1 VKEAARR
8 EKAATSEA
16 MHAADDWV
24 ILVTGSSGLIG
35 FALAARL
42 SQTYRV
48 IGFDR
53 PGAPHPP
60 PGVEDIPV
68 DLTSDDSVI
77 SGLQKMRD
85 IHGPRVASVIHLAAY
100 FDFSGEP
107 NPLYQQVTVQGT
119 RRLLH
124 GLHALQFQVEQFVFS
139 STMLVHA
146 PCEPG
151 QAINEE
157 WPLDPRWPYPESKVE
172 AEQVVHQER
181 GKIPSVIAR
190 ISGVYD
196 DRCHAIPLAQQIS
209 RIHQRSVT
217 GKLFAGHIAHG
228 QSYMHLDDLIDAF
241 IRIVDRRAQLP
252 EEVTVLLGEP
262 EPLTYDELQHQ
273 FGRLLHNEDW
283 ETAQIPKIMAKTG
296 AWMQDAMPLIDDPFI
311 KPWMIDFADDH
322 YALDIRRA
330 NKLLGWEPHCSLR
343 ETLPNMIAAF
353 KRDPLA
359 WYREHNLEP
368 PKELAA

>member
-1 VKEAARR
+1 VANVLESPGMSNTKR
-8 EKAATSEA
+8 AT
-16 MHAADDWV
+16 DNGL
-24 ILVTGSSGLIG
+24 IIVTGSSGLIG
-35 FALAARL
+35 FALANRL
-42 SQTYRV
+42 TQTYRV
-48 IGFDR
+48 VGFDR

-60 PGVEDIPV
+60 PEVENIPV
-68 DLTSDDSVI
+68 DLTLDDSVT
-77 SGLQKMRD
+77 SGLRQVRD
-85 IHGPRVASVIHLAAY
+85 RYGSHVTSVIHLAAY

-107 NPLYQQVTVQGT
+107 NPLYQRVTVQGT
-119 RRLLH
+119 RRLLRS
-124 GLHALQFQVEQFVFS
+124 LHALEFQVEQFVFS

-146 PCEPG
+146 PCNPG

-172 AEQVVHQER
+172 TEQVVHDER
-181 GKIPSVIAR
+181 EKIPAVIAR
-190 ISGVYD
+190 ISGVYN

-217 GKLFAGHIAHG
+217 SKLFAGHIAHG
-228 QSYMHLDDLIDAF
+228 QSFMHLDDLIDAF
-241 IRIVDRRAQLP
+241 IRIVNRRAELP

-283 ETAQIPKIMAKTG
+283 ETNQIPKIMAKTG
-296 AWMQDAMPLIDDPFI
+296 AWMQDAMPLIDEPFI

-330 NKLLGWEPHCSLR
+330 KTLLGWEPHHSLR
-343 ETLPNMIAAF
+343 ETLPKMIASF

-359 WYREHNLEP
+359 WYREHHLDP
-368 PKELAA
+368 PRELAA